1 MTSDIREARRWLGRH
16 VQTEPAIPSA
26 ILPVTT
32 PTMPIPSHP
41 AGPLATPLG
50 TPPDTIPT
58 TPVAPYATMPDA
70 ADLGSGD
77 IQDTLDEYVAEL
89 AKFWELTTPAEDAD
103 QRAA

>member
-32 PTMPIPSHP
+32 PTTPIPP
-41 AGPLATPLG
+41 QNAGPFATPPG
-50 TPPDTIPT
+50 AIPT
-58 TPVAPYATMPDA
+58 TPVMPYATMPDTG
-70 ADLGSGD
+70 DLGTAD